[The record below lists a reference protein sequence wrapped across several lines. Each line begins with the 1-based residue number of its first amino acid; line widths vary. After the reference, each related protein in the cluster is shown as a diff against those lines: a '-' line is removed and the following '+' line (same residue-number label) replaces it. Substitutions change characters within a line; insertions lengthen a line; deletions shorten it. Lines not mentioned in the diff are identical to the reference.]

1 MLLHRQL
8 PWTNL
13 LLTKP
18 QNLLSRRKICGN
30 PYKQLVLAKSYL
42 SATEDERYQRGL
54 IITDDIAI
62 SPILDFNLYSN
73 AILNIVKNSYPKFTI
88 GLFGGW

>member
-1 MLLHRQL
+1 M
-8 PWTNL
+8 
-13 LLTKP
+13 
-18 QNLLSRRKICGN
+18 SVI
-30 PYKQLVLAKSYL
+30 
-42 SATEDERYQRGL
+42 RGL